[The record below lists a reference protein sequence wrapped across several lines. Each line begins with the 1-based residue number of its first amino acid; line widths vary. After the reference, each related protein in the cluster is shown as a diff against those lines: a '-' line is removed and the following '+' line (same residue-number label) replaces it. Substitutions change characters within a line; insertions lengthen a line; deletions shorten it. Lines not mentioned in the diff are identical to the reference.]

1 MNSLWIRL
9 ARTVVAIAAF
19 GFAPFALLFGVVW
32 GLAVSLVALLGVLI
46 WNLVYFDRLLT
57 WLEGPHDR
65 PLPHGSGTWEV
76 VFAGLYR
83 RVRSR
88 QRQQRSLSEMLE
100 RFRSAFQAFPDGV
113 IGYDSHRRIE
123 WLNPQAEAHF
133 ALSASVDSGQ
143 ALTNLIRHPDFV
155 TYLDKGEYDEPL
167 IYRGGRIEGLTLL
180 LQVIRYGDEQNLLIS
195 RDISQLE
202 RAEIMRRD
210 FIANV
215 SHELKTPL
223 TVVAGF
229 TELIADGEAERP
241 DSPIAGYLRLIT
253 EQTARM
259 QRLIQDLLTL
269 SALEND
275 AQAVFDETVDMGILL
290 PSLLSEAKALSAGR
304 HEVTLHLDSSA
315 RLRGSLNELHSA
327 FANLAANA
335 VRYTPAG
342 GHVELIWRDGVD
354 GVEFVVS
361 DDGIGIAPQHLP
373 RLTERF
379 YRVDRSRSRETGG
392 TGLGLAIVK
401 HVLIR
406 HHGALD
412 ISSEPGQGSRFTA
425 RFPKAAIALPPAV
438 ITPTESQASS

>member
-1 MNSLWIRL
+1 MNSPWIRF
-9 ARTVVAIAAF
+9 ARTLMTIALLA
-19 GFAPFALLFGVVW
+19 FAPFALVFGITW
-32 GLAVSLVALLGVLI
+32 GLAATIVALLGVLI

-57 WLEGPHDR
+57 WLDGPYEQ
-65 PLPHGSGTWEV
+65 PLPQGSGTWEV

-83 RVRSR
+83 RVRTR

-100 RFRSAFQAFPDGV
+100 RFQRAFHAFPDGV
-113 IGYDSHRRIE
+113 IGFDSHRRIE

-133 ALSASVDSGQ
+133 GLSSGVDTGQ

-155 TYLDKGEYDEPL
+155 TYLDKGEYNEPL

-202 RAEIMRRD
+202 RAEVMRRD

-241 DSPIAGYLRLIT
+241 DSPIAGYLKLIT

-275 AQAVFDETVDMGILL
+275 VQAVFDETVDMAILL

-304 HEVTLHLDSSA
+304 HQVTLRLDASA
-315 RLRGSLNELHSA
+315 RLKGSLNELHSA

-335 VRYTPAG
+335 VRYTPEG
-342 GHVELIWRDGVD
+342 GHVELIWRDRTDGSE

-406 HHGALD
+406 HHATLD
-412 ISSEPGQGSRFTA
+412 ISSEPGRGSCFTA
-425 RFPKAAIALPPAV
+425 RFPGTVVVPAITAGDD
-438 ITPTESQASS
+438 QANS